1 MKNMKRILFTSLL
14 AIAISSCNMKDQI
27 AANQVP
33 SVVLNAFQ
41 KQYPEA
47 ADVKWEKQNSDFE
60 VEFERDNVEYTALIN
75 QQGDIFKIKHDAT
88 LEEIPE
94 TVLEKIKAD
103 YADYTIDDVEVL
115 KDGEN
120 TYFQLEFDKK
130 LADKEIVVSEAGEVL
145 DIAYW
150 D

>member
-1 MKNMKRILFTSLL
+1 MRRILFTSLL
-14 AIAISSCNMKDQI
+14 AITISSCNMKDQI

-47 ADVKWEKQNSDFE
+47 ADVEWEKQNSDFE

-75 QQGDIFKIKHDAT
+75 QQGDIFKIKHDAS

-120 TYFQLEFDKK
+120 TYFQLELDKK

-145 DIAYW
+145 DIDYW